1 MDYISNYCLV
11 HYGIKG
17 MRWGVRR
24 YQNYDGSYTR
34 RGLERYRK
42 AEASYN
48 EAKENYKSTKSS
60 YKQGKATRQDLAYAK
75 DRLGEERAKEKKAY
89 KRLKEDHMADQGK
102 KLYAK
107 GKTITINSLKRSN
120 MQVLVLLGSAATA
133 AIVTSKTGSTKLAS
147 LYGGM
152 VAVGGTAVNMLLG
165 AKNEYENRRLRAY
178 YAH

>member
-1 MDYISNYCLV
+1 MDYNINYCLV
-11 HYGIKG
+11 HYGVKG

-48 EAKENYKSTKSS
+48 EATENYKSTKSS
-60 YKQGKATRQDLAYAK
+60 YKQGKATRQDVAYAK
-75 DRLGEERAKEKKAY
+75 DRLNEEKSKEKKAY

-107 GKTITINSLKRSN
+107 GKTITGNALKRTN
-120 MQVLVLLGSAATA
+120 MQTLVLLGSAATTA
-133 AIVTSKTGSTKLAS
+133 MVTSQTGNKKLGT
-147 LYGGM
+147 LYGGA
-152 VAVGGTAVNMLLG
+152 VALGGTAVNILLG

-178 YAH
+178 YGH